1 MKFDY
6 SKLRGKIIEV
16 YGTIEKFANAMNL
29 SKTSLS
35 GKLNNRV
42 GFTQTEINKACVL
55 LGIPLEFIPIY
66 FFTEKVKIS

>member
-16 YGTIEKFANAMNL
+16 YGTIEKFAIAMNL

-42 GFTQTEINKACVL
+42 GFTQAEISKACIL
-55 LGIPLEFIPIY
+55 LKIPLEFIPVY
-66 FFTEKVKIS
+66 FFTKKVKTS